1 MTSSPPTTQP
11 ANNPNSSLTPTQI
24 KGITNTTKIEAKKE
38 NQQKGLMAKPTKKT
52 TPEPTQ
58 TDEQKGKSQAVNIAM
73 QQIEKQFGKGS
84 IMKMGESL
92 KHMGQVPVVST
103 GSLALNL
110 ALGIGGFPK
119 GRIVEI
125 YGPEASGK
133 TTICLHCIA
142 EVQKEGG
149 TAAFVDVEHA
159 LDPAR
164 AEKIGVN
171 LDNLLISQPDYG
183 EQALEIAE
191 TLIRSGG
198 VDLVVI
204 DSVAALVPKSEIEG
218 DMGDAQMGVQA
229 RLMSQ
234 AMRKLT
240 AAISKTNTLVIFTNQ
255 IRHKIGVMF
264 GSPETT
270 TGGNALKFYASQ
282 RVDIRKVGNIQDG
295 DLIVGSR
302 HRVKVKKNKLAP
314 PFRVAEFDMDE
325 NGVSRVGDVV
335 DIGSQHGIIEK
346 AGSFYKYKGEVLA
359 QGREATKQYL
369 VDNAPVMKEI
379 EKAIWKQIKEENGI

>member
-1 MTSSPPTTQP
+1 M
-11 ANNPNSSLTPTQI
+11 
-24 KGITNTTKIEAKKE
+24 AKK
-38 NQQKGLMAKPTKKT
+38 TK
-52 TPEPTQ
+52 Q
-58 TDEQKGKSQAVNIAM
+58 TDAPEEITEKSAKQQAVSIAM
-73 QQIEKQFGKGS
+73 QQIEKDFGKGS
-84 IMKMGESL
+84 VMKMGDSL
-92 KHMGQVPVVST
+92 RNMATFPVIST

-133 TTICLHCIA
+133 TTLCLHAIA
-142 EVQKEGG
+142 NVQKAGG
-149 TAAFVDVEHA
+149 IAAFIDVEHA
-159 LDPAR
+159 LDPQR

-171 LDNLLISQPDYG
+171 LDELLISQPDYG

-191 TLIRSGG
+191 KLIRSGG
-198 VDLVVI
+198 VDVLII

-218 DMGDAQMGVQA
+218 EMGDHQMGTQA

-240 AAISKTNTLVIFTNQ
+240 GAINKTKTLVIFTNQ
-255 IRHKIGVMF
+255 IRYKIGVMF

-282 RVDIRKVGNIQDG
+282 RLDIRKIGNIQEG
-295 DLIVGSR
+295 DIIVGSR

-314 PFRVAEFDMDE
+314 PFQEAEFDMDA
-325 NGVSRVGDVV
+325 NGISMTGDVIDLGV
-335 DIGSQHGIIEK
+335 KEDVIQK
-346 AGSFYKYKGEVLA
+346 AGSFYKYGSEVLA
-359 QGREATKQYL
+359 QGREAAKQYL
-369 VDNAPVMKEI
+369 ESNPSFMKKIQKEI
-379 EKAIWKQIKEENGI
+379 WDTIKKENHIDSVKEE

>member
-1 MTSSPPTTQP
+1 MTASS
-11 ANNPNSSLTPTQI
+11 NSKKSSSEGNDQ
-24 KGITNTTKIEAKKE
+24 KSKQSDQSQAK
-38 NQQKGLMAKPTKKT
+38 N
-52 TPEPTQ
+52 
-58 TDEQKGKSQAVNIAM
+58 QAVNIAM
-73 QQIEKQFGKGS
+73 QQIEKQYGKGS

-92 KHMGQVPVVST
+92 KQMGQIPAVST

-110 ALGIGGFPK
+110 ALGVGGFPK

-142 EVQKEGG
+142 EIQKEGG

-159 LDPAR
+159 LDPVR
-164 AEKIGVN
+164 AEQIGVN
-171 LDNLLISQPDYG
+171 LDDLLISQPDYG

-218 DMGDAQMGVQA
+218 EMGDAQMGVQA

-240 AAISKTNTLVIFTNQ
+240 AAINKTKTLVIFTNQ

-270 TGGNALKFYASQ
+270 AGGNALKFYASQ
-282 RVDIRKVGNIQDG
+282 RLDIRKIGNIQEG
-295 DLIVGSR
+295 DEIVGSR
-302 HRVKVKKNKLAP
+302 HRVKVKKNKVAP
-314 PFRVAEFDMDE
+314 PFKVAEFDMDA
-325 NGVSRVGDVV
+325 NGISRVGDVV
-335 DIGSQHGIIEK
+335 DIGTEQRVIER
-346 AGSFYKYKGEVLA
+346 AGSFYKYNDQVIA

-369 VDNAPVMKEI
+369 LENPDFMKKIEKEI
-379 EKAIWKQIKEENGI
+379 WAKIKEKNQI